1 MAETATG
8 QLTREELQ
16 ELRRLK
22 AVREALDEL
31 KRRGFSADI
40 PVCPVCK
47 SPRLVNLTSY
57 YDLGYIGNFQPAF
70 YCVDCG
76 WYGRRVITMSN
87 RQEHEEIL
95 DDLKKAFPEYREPSE
110 EDPSVDLD
118 DDF

>member
-1 MAETATG
+1 LAETATG
-8 QLTREELQ
+8 QLTRKELQ

-22 AVREALDEL
+22 AVKEALDEL

-57 YDLGYIGNFQPAF
+57 YDLGYIGSFQPAF
-70 YCVDCG
+70 YCIDCG

-87 RQEHEEIL
+87 RPEHEEVL
-95 DDLKKAFPEYREPSE
+95 EDMKKAFPAFRDDSSSDE
-110 EDPSVDLD
+110 E
-118 DDF
+118 